1 MGRRSRHNLHQTAGP
16 HRGADF
22 RIPGTLLTGNRHRVT
37 LRDIFAAGV
46 AFEKI
51 VVRQRETLFKM
62 IPKLTGDRRLHAQIP
77 PVVIK
82 RIAGKLGFLV
92 GGATGYQI
100 RPLAARGIVHI
111 PVHQLAHARH
121 LWPLRQRRVRI
132 RGRFINAE
140 GILLAQALRG
150 YHRVEA
156 ALLHQAV
163 EDLFGFIITTALHQQ
178 VGLPVAPFIFLFGVH
193 RQTCEPGIQPPA
205 IAGTQRH
212 AHAALHQRRGVRTH
226 NGIIS
231 PACLFVGHIRAHQS
245 PCHDITQL
253 LGLIVI

>member
-1 MGRRSRHNLHQTAGP
+1 MLMLVSGSRSCEGLLYPGMLNIFTVWVAVPGIICIRPLAPPGSGLSDSVHSPDGQSPSRNFAGYLC
-16 HRGADF
+16 RWCS
-22 RIPGTLLTGNRHRVT
+22 
-37 LRDIFAAGV
+37 
-46 AFEKI
+46 
-51 VVRQRETLFKM
+51 VRKDRCTPAETLFKM

-140 GILLAQALRG
+140 GILFARC
-150 YHRVEA
+150 A
-156 ALLHQAV
+156 ATI
-163 EDLFGFIITTALHQQ
+163 G
-178 VGLPVAPFIFLFGVH
+178 
-193 RQTCEPGIQPPA
+193 
-205 IAGTQRH
+205 
-212 AHAALHQRRGVRTH
+212 
-226 NGIIS
+226 
-231 PACLFVGHIRAHQS
+231 
-245 PCHDITQL
+245 
-253 LGLIVI
+253 